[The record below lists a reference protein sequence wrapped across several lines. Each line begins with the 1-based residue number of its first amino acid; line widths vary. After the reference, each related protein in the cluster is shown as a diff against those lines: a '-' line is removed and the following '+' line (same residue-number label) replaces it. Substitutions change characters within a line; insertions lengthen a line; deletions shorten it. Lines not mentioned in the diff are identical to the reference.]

1 MNETTSA
8 GLIHGMVPYLR
19 IRGAA
24 AAIDFYT
31 QVFGAKE
38 VFRLVEPGGRVGH
51 AQLRLGPATL
61 MVSDE
66 YPEQRIMSPLAF
78 DGNGSL
84 IHLQVDDVDLLAAKA
99 TAAGATMISEPADQF
114 YGERSCRLR
123 DPFGHEWMLGQHI
136 EQITQDEMQSRFR
149 ARFQQ

>member
-1 MNETTSA
+1 
-8 GLIHGMVPYLR
+8 
-19 IRGAA
+19 
-24 AAIDFYT
+24 
-31 QVFGAKE
+31 
-38 VFRLVEPGGRVGH
+38 
-51 AQLRLGPATL
+51 